1 MNSDA
6 STISSTIKD
15 KDTVGIDIRN
25 VSTLSA
31 IPESEKEA
39 AIDTVAAA
47 GMHSLMSVASLNIFV
62 EQYTEEDY
70 KNLVRKIDLVLL
82 PLMWVLYG
90 LQQADKTGIS
100 TQAT

>member
-1 MNSDA
+1 MNNDA
-6 STISSTIKD
+6 STISSAIKD
-15 KDTVGIDIRN
+15 KDAVGIEIKN

-31 IPESEKEA
+31 IPESERET

-47 GMHSLMSVASLNIFV
+47 

-70 KNLVRKIDLVLL
+70 KTLVRKIDFVLL